1 MMAAEGFALRAP
13 QSRPNQPQVS
23 SLLTSTTTDSSIS
36 PCHTETEGK
45 AWSLTMTDM
54 RAFAKTVP
62 FGPRN
67 AAARVAAAAD
77 FNRDGW
83 QDLVVGDERTASM
96 VAVSSV

>member
-1 MMAAEGFALRAP
+1 
-13 QSRPNQPQVS
+13 
-23 SLLTSTTTDSSIS
+23 
-36 PCHTETEGK
+36 
-45 AWSLTMTDM
+45 MTDM